1 MYVLANNLCMT
12 VNRTGTDPKYC
23 SISISCAALGIDYVN
38 YIYCSSLDRNSDSEL
53 RSKLYPFSSF
63 SGHYGSTIFPRWHVT
78 GQCGCRRL
86 ASLLASVYFQRMDVS
101 VLTDRQASNQWAAYP
116 WIPCAQSRYADHTL
130 SGIILTYWLGINDI
144 TISPDSLYIAT
155 ASDDHTSDIHLLHPP
170 PGVTFFPPPLEP
182 SDASDTED
190 RPVAPVPPQSAVS
203 SSSSTVPAIRHLVSH
218 TAPVLSVAFSPKS
231 NLLATG
237 SFDES
242 TIIWDVRRG
251 KVLRQLPAHADAV
264 WCVAWDAEGEMVLTA
279 GADGLM

>member
-1 MYVLANNLCMT
+1 MARYWPVRVPTAGFTSGKCSFPENGCISF
-12 VNRTGTDPKYC
+12 NRSPGIQPVGN
-23 SISISCAALGIDYVN
+23 ISE
-38 YIYCSSLDRNSDSEL
+38 DSVPT
-53 RSKLYPFSSF
+53 KQ
-63 SGHYGSTIFPRWHVT
+63 V
-78 GQCGCRRL
+78 CRPH
-86 ASLLASVYFQRMDVS
+86 A
-101 VLTDRQASNQWAAYP
+101 
-116 WIPCAQSRYADHTL
+116 L
-130 SGIILTYWLGINDI
+130 SGITLTYWLGINDI
-144 TISPDSLYIAT
+144 TISHDSLYIAT

-170 PGVTFFPPPLEP
+170 PGVTFYPPPLEP

-190 RPVAPVPPQSAVS
+190 RPVAPVPPQSSVS

-264 WCVAWDAEGEMVLTA
+264 WCVAWDVEGEMVLTA